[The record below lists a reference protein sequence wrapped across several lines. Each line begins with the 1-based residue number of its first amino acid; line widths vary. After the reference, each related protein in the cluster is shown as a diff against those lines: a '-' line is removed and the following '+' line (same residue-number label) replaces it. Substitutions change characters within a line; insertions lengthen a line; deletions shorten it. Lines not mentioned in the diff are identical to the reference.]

1 MGQCK
6 VQLLALTRNNLYLP
20 GSVVVLA
27 VFYVLAYILGPGAG
41 GAIAQAY
48 FFGPGPGQA
57 IARGLAQAIARGPST
72 GHHCE
77 FRPWSHGAMVVAML
91 RPWYI

>member
-57 IARGLAQAIARGPST
+57 IARGPST
-72 GHHCE
+72 SHHCE
-77 FRPWSHGAMVVAML
+77 FMPWSHGAMVVAML